1 MPEEPF
7 IMTLEVSHRSNHQ
20 SYTRVDA
27 RFLWGSRL
35 PLCKWRPLRGRRKT
49 VLRQSG
55 GSNRVLLGGNIADV
69 SAARLKSLAACFGKS
84 QQAVVEMLIDVA
96 DQRIME
102 RLRKN
107 PDDRLLKA

>member
-1 MPEEPF
+1 
-7 IMTLEVSHRSNHQ
+7 
-20 SYTRVDA
+20 
-27 RFLWGSRL
+27 
-35 PLCKWRPLRGRRKT
+35 

-69 SAARLKSLAACFGKS
+69 SAARLKSLAAYFGKS

-107 PDDRLLKA
+107 QDDRLLKAYVLGRLQQDSSIIE